1 MHGKD
6 VEPMGY
12 EIIRGPFMLL
22 ETVGMLHKFVNGI
35 TFQSLL
41 NRKKFLVGEGSVVS
55 DRMVRCM
62 NRLQEVMDEVCKDL
76 NAQDPVLQRF
86 FREIEL
92 DCEHVC
98 LAQLMIY
105 SFCTLRKPGFRENAK
120 EVCAIWRQLQESGA
134 WIHPASVDELIF
146 SKEEESPGD
155 LFDQIS
161 NLVYPGD
168 FQMKLYGAL
177 RDFDRTMMELTSYIE
192 PLANRL
198 EGVYQKESRFFDE
211 VESYWREVFQRTPPL
226 EFLAASAGETAVI
239 GAGEQTLV
247 AVSLMNSN
255 WLIYGMAGSLK
266 NCCGYNQMFIG
277 SGVMSTSLI
286 RRRSNDL
293 EAMGTILKTLGD
305 KKRLEILQRLAKE
318 RSYCHE
324 LAESMGV
331 DPGNMSRNLAALH
344 HYGFLRQEREPFR
357 CYYQTDVEAF
367 CRFLQMVE
375 SIVIS

>member
-1 MHGKD
+1 
-6 VEPMGY
+6 MGY

-22 ETVGMLHKFVNGI
+22 ETIGMLHKFANGI

-41 NRKKFLVGEGSVVS
+41 NRKKFLAGGGSVIS
-55 DRMVRCM
+55 DSLVRRM
-62 NRLQEVMDEVCKDL
+62 NRLQEILDEVCSDL
-76 NAQDPVLQRF
+76 DARDPLLQRF
-86 FREIEL
+86 FCEIEL
-92 DCEHVC
+92 DGEHVC

-105 SFCTLRKPGFRENAK
+105 SFCTLRKPGFRENAE

-134 WIHPASVDELIF
+134 WIHPTSVDELIF

-177 RDFDRTMMELTSYIE
+177 RDFDRTMKELTDYIE
-192 PLANRL
+192 PLASRL
-198 EGVYQKESRFFDE
+198 EKIYQKEGRLFDE
-211 VESYWREVFQRTPPL
+211 AEGYWREAFQRMTPL
-226 EFLAASAGETAVI
+226 EFLAASAGETAI
-239 GAGEQTLV
+239 LGAGEQTRV

-255 WLIYGMAGSLK
+255 WLIYGMVGSLK
-266 NCCGYNQMFIG
+266 NCCDYNQMFIG

-293 EAMGTILKTLGD
+293 KVIGTVLKTLGD

-324 LAESMGV
+324 LAEAMGV

-357 CYYQTDVEAF
+357 CYYQTDVEEF

-375 SIVIS
+375 SIVVS